1 MRRAMPGIAAV
12 VVGFFLAASAAGCT
26 SGGASP
32 GGSAPSTNGIG
43 PITLAI
49 GKDNSG
55 WVQGVIT
62 GWNKQYPNQKV
73 TLLMLPEASNDQL
86 AQLVANLQAKSDEY
100 DVIDMDVIW
109 TAEFASN
116 GWIIP
121 LPESQFPL
129 KDFLKP
135 AVDTAMYQGRL
146 YAVPDYSNADL
157 LYYRKD
163 ILAKAGQQPPKTWAQ
178 LAELAETV
186 APKYGLDGYAG
197 TFAPYEGL
205 TVNFAA
211 AVQSAG
217 GSIMSAGDNK
227 ITVDSPQA
235 LEGLQFLVSGFQRGW
250 IPKVALTYEEESSQA
265 AFEAGKFLF
274 LDNWPDVYAALSVP
288 GPANNVYDKFWFTA
302 LPGPRRSRIQ
312 LAGWR
317 QPRDQRVFPAS
328 ADGAELHQV
337 HDGPDQREGDARAG
351 ILPAGVD
358 SALHRPGSG
367 SQLPLPSRAR
377 AGHQLRAAAPGDQ
390 QLRPGEPR
398 HLQLGVP
405 GPHPPEAT
413 AAGPGRDGGAA
424 DPDHPRRLIE
434 FAPGPQRDTTWSRAH
449 LDPAKPIDPG
459 GISCRGVGMPTTPRT
474 WLRVAFGYDDNQRA
488 VWPDG
493 HGDDHPHDPRWGR
506 RL

>member
-12 VVGFFLAASAAGCT
+12 AVALLLAAGCRLHI
-26 SGGASP
+26 GRCLAGR
-32 GGSAPSTNGIG
+32 SAPSTNGIG

-49 GKDNSG
+49 GKDNPG
-55 WVQGVIT
+55 WLQGVIT
-62 GWNKQYPNQKV
+62 GWNKRYPNQKV
-73 TLLMLPEASNDQL
+73 TLLLLPEASNDQL
-86 AQLVANLQAKSDEY
+86 AELVANLQAKSDEY

-163 ILAKAGQQPPKTWAQ
+163 ILAKAGKQPPKTWAQ

-205 TVNFAA
+205 TVNFAS

-217 GSIMSAGDNK
+217 GSIMSADDNK

-235 LEGLQFLVSGFQRGW
+235 LEGLQFLVSGFQQGW

-274 LDNWPDVYAALSVP
+274 LDNWPDVYAALSGP
-288 GPANNVYDKFWFTA
+288 GPGNNVYGKFWFTA
-302 LPGPRRSRIQ
+302 LPGPHGPGSSSLGGANLAISAYSQHQRTALNFIKYMTDLANEKEMLEQGSFPPVWTQLYTDPALIRSYPYLPVLEQAINS
-312 LAGWR
+312 A
-317 QPRDQRVFPAS
+317 QPRPAISNYDQAS
-328 ADGAELHQV
+328 LAISSSVYQALTHQKKPQQALAEMAAQLTQIISDG
-337 HDGPDQREGDARAG
+337 
-351 ILPAGVD
+351 
-358 SALHRPGSG
+358 
-367 SQLPLPSRAR
+367 
-377 AGHQLRAAAPGDQ
+377 
-390 QLRPGEPR
+390 
-398 HLQLGVP
+398 
-405 GPHPPEAT
+405 
-413 AAGPGRDGGAA
+413 
-424 DPDHPRRLIE
+424 
-434 FAPGPQRDTTWSRAH
+434 
-449 LDPAKPIDPG
+449 
-459 GISCRGVGMPTTPRT
+459 
-474 WLRVAFGYDDNQRA
+474 
-488 VWPDG
+488 
-493 HGDDHPHDPRWGR
+493 
-506 RL
+506 